1 MLHSPM
7 SRDKNTLR
15 ELVGP
20 RDDRFS
26 CKEQDSAPRPTGG
39 IYSPTGLSAHR
50 YTQVLNRGWRGVVAQ
65 TLSARRKK
73 YPQSRKPLLEGAS
86 SQPLISTA
94 TPGSTAPVSV
104 GDKRFGHFLAFA
116 VVPVAVY
123 IYSLFM
129 RPNISTVLSN
139 ETGSPSHSY
148 TVHTLEKDTILL

>member
-1 MLHSPM
+1 MGGGVSSP
-7 SRDKNTLR
+7 R
-15 ELVGP
+15 
-20 RDDRFS
+20 
-26 CKEQDSAPRPTGG
+26 
-39 IYSPTGLSAHR
+39 H
-50 YTQVLNRGWRGVVAQ
+50 
-65 TLSARRKK
+65 SARRKK

-139 ETGSPSHSY
+139 ETGSPRHS
-148 TVHTLEKDTILL
+148 TLFTPWRKIQYCKWPMEKTREKAPAVCETTIFKIINTYVP